1 MKTRN
6 CRKLAKYSQFRAI
19 DSARAFTEFGTEGLQ
34 GWLMKHADLILD
46 SGGIEY
52 KIYFYAKALMLV
64 RLDYTKSGMIKYY
77 VGTEAE

>member
-1 MKTRN
+1 
-6 CRKLAKYSQFRAI
+6 
-19 DSARAFTEFGTEGLQ
+19 
-34 GWLMKHADLILD
+34 MKHADLILD

-52 KIYFYAKALMLV
+52 KIYFYSKALMLV